1 MNDKL
6 SELNFDQ
13 IEIGTCKE
21 FKISITNLMIDDF
34 AKISGDFNPL
44 HVDEKYV
51 KSTKFGKKLAHGML
65 LASFLSQMVG
75 MYLPGKHALY
85 SSQTLEF
92 HNPCFVGDEINVISK
107 VIDKSQSTKIIK
119 IESKISNGKKLLLYG
134 IGRIIVRDDWKF

>member
-6 SELNFDQ
+6 SELNFNE
-13 IEIGTCKE
+13 IEIGDSRE
-21 FKISITNLMIDDF
+21 FKITITNSMVDEF

-44 HVDEKYV
+44 HVDEKYAQT
-51 KSTKFGKKLAHGML
+51 TKFGKRVVHGML

-92 HNPCFVGDEINVISK
+92 HNPCFVGNEISVTSK

-119 IESKISNGKKLLLYG
+119 IESKISNGENKLLLYG
-134 IGRIIVRDDWKF
+134 IGRIIVRDD

>member
-6 SELNFDQ
+6 SELNFDE
-13 IEIGTCKE
+13 IEIGNSRE
-21 FKISITNLMIDDF
+21 FKITITDSMVDEF

-44 HVDEKYV
+44 HVDEKYAQA
-51 KSTKFGKKLAHGML
+51 TKFGKRVAHGML

-92 HNPCFVGDEINVISK
+92 HNPCFVGNKISVTSK
-107 VIDKSQSTKIIK
+107 IIDKSQSTKIVK
-119 IESKISNGKKLLLYG
+119 IESKIFDEENKLLLYG
-134 IGRIIVRDDWKF
+134 IGRIVVRDD